1 MQNVILEM
9 KGIEKEFGRNRV
21 LKGVD
26 LQVSAGEVVS
36 LVGENG
42 AGNLR

>member
-36 LVGENG
+36 LVGETEP
-42 AGNLR
+42 GNLR